1 MTISQTPKWK
11 PKSIH
16 FEVLIC
22 LLLAAAIFIV
32 YWQVIGFDFINYD
45 DPDYIINNHPI
56 EHGINFESIKWS
68 FSTIGYTSYW
78 HPITWISHMLDIQLF
93 GMNPGMHHFTN
104 VIIHILNSIL
114 LFVVLEKMTGALW
127 KSAVVAALFALHPLH
142 VESVAWIAERKDV
155 LSTFFWMLT
164 MLSYYWYVQHQ
175 TSRRYVIVVLIYIL
189 GLLSKPMIVTLPFVL
204 FLMDFWPLKR
214 WGFDEP
220 LHTNTKREGKIH
232 TDGWRLR
239 LSFLIIEKIPFIMLA
254 FISSGVTFYGVK
266 SIGAMSVLKEVQFG
280 TRLSNAI
287 TSYVI
292 YLQNM
297 IWPFDLSIFYPY
309 PDFIDPLK
317 VILSIM
323 FLVLITSLALCFMK
337 KLPYLLTGWLWYLGI
352 LIPVIGI
359 VQVGIQSLA
368 DRYTYV
374 SLIGIFIALVWGFS
388 DFLNR
393 FRHGS
398 AIGSIIAAVILS
410 LLMFITWKQ
419 ISYWKNSEV
428 IFRHATLVTTNNF
441 LAHDKLGEALLDR
454 DVIGAINEYQKSI
467 EIKPHYLFAH
477 YHLGQAY
484 ALEKKYDEAGFH
496 YRECLKVNPDF
507 YMACNGLGDI
517 MLLNGKDDE
526 AIGYYTKS
534 LQINPYQEIVYN
546 QLGSAYYQKRKIK
559 KAIECF
565 QEALRLKP
573 DYAIVQDNLKT
584 VKIAQSE
591 IESSIAKVKLLLET
605 QQRNPELYTE
615 LGDIYRQLGKYD
627 EAIIQYKK
635 AVSIEPKFMKA
646 MYGLVLLYSDRQEY
660 IKTLDVLQ
668 DMRKIEPENPTIY
681 YNIACMYA
689 KQNNVDKSVAWLK
702 RSIEKGFNNW
712 DLIKTDPDLV
722 NIRKTSF
729 IEELI
734 NSH

>member
-1 MTISQTPKWK
+1 
-11 PKSIH
+11 
-16 FEVLIC
+16 
-22 LLLAAAIFIV
+22 
-32 YWQVIGFDFINYD
+32 
-45 DPDYIINNHPI
+45 
-56 EHGINFESIKWS
+56 
-68 FSTIGYTSYW
+68 
-78 HPITWISHMLDIQLF
+78 
-93 GMNPGMHHFTN
+93 
-104 VIIHILNSIL
+104 
-114 LFVVLEKMTGALW
+114 
-127 KSAVVAALFALHPLH
+127 
-142 VESVAWIAERKDV
+142 
-155 LSTFFWMLT
+155 
-164 MLSYYWYVQHQ
+164 
-175 TSRRYVIVVLIYIL
+175 
-189 GLLSKPMIVTLPFVL
+189 
-204 FLMDFWPLKR
+204 
-214 WGFDEP
+214 
-220 LHTNTKREGKIH
+220 
-232 TDGWRLR
+232 
-239 LSFLIIEKIPFIMLA
+239 
-254 FISSGVTFYGVK
+254 
-266 SIGAMSVLKEVQFG
+266 
-280 TRLSNAI
+280 
-287 TSYVI
+287 
-292 YLQNM
+292 
-297 IWPFDLSIFYPY
+297 
-309 PDFIDPLK
+309 
-317 VILSIM
+317 
-323 FLVLITSLALCFMK
+323 
-337 KLPYLLTGWLWYLGI
+337 
-352 LIPVIGI
+352 
-359 VQVGIQSLA
+359 
-368 DRYTYV
+368 
-374 SLIGIFIALVWGFS
+374 
-388 DFLNR
+388 
-393 FRHGS
+393 
-398 AIGSIIAAVILS
+398 
-410 LLMFITWKQ
+410 
-419 ISYWKNSEV
+419 
-428 IFRHATLVTTNNF
+428 
-441 LAHDKLGEALLDR
+441 
-454 DVIGAINEYQKSI
+454 
-467 EIKPHYLFAH
+467 
-477 YHLGQAY
+477 
-484 ALEKKYDEAGFH
+484 
-496 YRECLKVNPDF
+496 
-507 YMACNGLGDI
+507 